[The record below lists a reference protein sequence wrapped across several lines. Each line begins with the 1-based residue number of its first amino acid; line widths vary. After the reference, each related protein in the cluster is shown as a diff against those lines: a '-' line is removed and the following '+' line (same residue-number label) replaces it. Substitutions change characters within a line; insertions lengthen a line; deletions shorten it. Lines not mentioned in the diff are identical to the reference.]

1 MVSLK
6 PSTRRVLIRIDL
18 TLASFLPLSADEHV
32 RTRPNRK
39 PEEEEVHRDRQ
50 RVVVECRS
58 FPITALSTRLIKAI
72 RYDTGYHN
80 ALLFV
85 PVFNFR
91 QPVTSNPSLPISI
104 FSHCSRAVY
113 PISPLANLRF
123 GPGQE
128 LALKTLKRTSQ
139 VGKNRTLLPHQK
151 PTVAFV
157 RQKKKQRTATT
168 LRNACKAKQ
177 RNPYKLT

>member
-1 MVSLK
+1 M
-6 PSTRRVLIRIDL
+6 
-18 TLASFLPLSADEHV
+18 
-32 RTRPNRK
+32 
-39 PEEEEVHRDRQ
+39 HRDRQ
-50 RVVVECRS
+50 RVVVECGS

-157 RQKKKQRTATT
+157 RQNSAESHNFSYKPTRKSLQPHITVIITRTVGT
-168 LRNACKAKQ
+168 
-177 RNPYKLT
+177 P

>member
-1 MVSLK
+1 M
-6 PSTRRVLIRIDL
+6 RII
-18 TLASFLPLSADEHV
+18 SHHCPLYTTHQSN
-32 RTRPNRK
+32 T
-39 PEEEEVHRDRQ
+39 
-50 RVVVECRS
+50 
-58 FPITALSTRLIKAI
+58 I
-72 RYDTGYHN
+72 RYGIPQRPSIRTC
-80 ALLFV
+80 L
-85 PVFNFR
+85 NFH

-104 FSHCSRAVY
+104 FSHCSRVVY

-157 RQKKKQRTATT
+157 RQKKTADSHNFTKRLQGQTT
-168 LRNACKAKQ
+168 QSLQAHITGNHYGDSWRASD
-177 RNPYKLT
+177 PT